1 MATNACFLIF
11 PALMAFAACYDA
23 CALRITNG
31 LCLALAGAFIPAA
44 FLAGLPME
52 TALLHAACGMAALGF
67 GFILFANGWIGGG
80 DAKRFGAAALWFGWD
95 SVGDFAVATAIAGGI
110 LAFALLLTRSL
121 AMSYFPGSTPAR
133 LVNAEL
139 PYGIALACG
148 VLLVYPQSLWAT
160 GFAL

>member
-1 MATNACFLIF
+1 MATSVYFLIF

-31 LCLALAGAFIPAA
+31 LCLVLAGAFIPAA
-44 FLAGLPME
+44 FLAGLSLE
-52 TALLHAACGMAALGF
+52 TALLHAACGMAALAF

-80 DAKRFGAAALWFGWD
+80 DAKLFGAAALWFGLER
-95 SVGDFAVATAIAGGI
+95 VGDFAAATAIAGGV

-121 AMSYFPGSTPAR
+121 AITCFPGSAPAR

-148 VLLVYPQSLWAT
+148 ALLVYPQSLWVT
-160 GFAL
+160 GLAL